1 MGNFGDVK
9 SAGEGLSE
17 IRIDSGRDTIFIS
30 SVGKK
35 WWSCFFSGGD
45 KSTQDRYIARAK
57 NWFRPWK
64 HEL

>member
-35 WWSCFFSGGD
+35 WWSCFFSGGGQID
-45 KSTQDRYIARAK
+45 P
-57 NWFRPWK
+57 RPLYCAGK
-64 HEL
+64 ELVQTLET